1 MIPRLDNASQDLLRD
16 LAPAVLGA
24 LLRRYRDFGGCEDAV
39 QEALLAGAMQWPAQG
54 VPDNPKGWLITVA
67 TRRLTDQIRS
77 DTARRLRE
85 HLVVSLIPADEQIA
99 RAADA
104 AGVNERDETLD
115 LYFMCCHAALS
126 QASQIA
132 LTLRAVGGLTTGEIA
147 RAFLVPEGTMAQRL
161 TRAKHT
167 IKSAGQNF
175 PELTAHDRAARLP
188 IVLKVLYLIF
198 NEGYTASEGDTLSRP
213 DLSNEAIRVARQ
225 LSRLLPDQPE
235 VGGLLALMLLT
246 DARRAAR
253 TGPNGELI
261 PLDEQVRSLWNRGR
275 IGEGKQILERSLAQG
290 AVGPY
295 QVQAAIAAL
304 HDEAPS
310 IEATDW
316 PQILALYDQLQFND
330 NPMARLSRAIALA
343 MVNGP
348 AAGLAALDEL
358 AVDPRLSNHHRL
370 AAARAHLLERA
381 ARHAEAIDEYRR
393 AAERTANTPERNY
406 LLLRAAR
413 LSDSLARI
421 AHQVPY
427 TTEEREQYPV
437 TIRGLR

>member
-1 MIPRLDNASQDLLRD
+1 MIPRLDNSAQDLLRD
-16 LAPAVLGA
+16 LAPTVLCA
-24 LLRRYRDFGGCEDAV
+24 LVRRYRDFGGCEDAV
-39 QEALLAGAMQWPAQG
+39 QEALLAAAMQWPAQG
-54 VPDNPKGWLITVA
+54 MPDNPKGWLITVA
-67 TRRLTDQIRS
+67 TRRLTDQIRA

-99 RAADA
+99 LAADA

-115 LYFMCCHAALS
+115 LYFMCCHPALS

-132 LTLRAVGGLTTGEIA
+132 LTLRVMGGLTTGEIA
-147 RAFLVPEGTMAQRL
+147 RAFLVPERTMAQRL
-161 TRAKHT
+161 TRAKQT
-167 IKSAGQNF
+167 IESAGRAF
-175 PELTAHDRAARLP
+175 PDLTPDDRAARLP
-188 IVLKVLYLIF
+188 TVLKVLYLIF
-198 NEGYTASEGDTLSRP
+198 SEGYTASEGDELYRP
-213 DLSNEAIRVARQ
+213 DLSNEAIRVARL

-253 TGPNGELI
+253 AGPNGELI
-261 PLDEQVRSLWNRGR
+261 PLDEQVRSRWNQER
-275 IGEGKQILERSLAQG
+275 ISEGKRILERALAQG
-290 AVGPY
+290 AVGSY

-310 IEATDW
+310 TEATDW
-316 PQILALYDQLQFND
+316 PQILALYDVLRFHD
-330 NPMARLSRAIALA
+330 SPMARLSRAIALA

-358 AVDPRLSNHHRL
+358 AVDPRLSTHHRL

-381 ARHAEAIDEYRR
+381 GYHAEAIDEYRR
-393 AAERTANTPERNY
+393 AAQRTTNTAERNY

-413 LSDSLARI
+413 LSDSLAG
-421 AHQVPY
+421 V
-427 TTEEREQYPV
+427 ELKSV
-437 TIRGLR
+437 VG

>member
-1 MIPRLDNASQDLLRD
+1 MIPRLDNSAQDLLRD
-16 LAPAVLGA
+16 LAPMVLGA

-39 QEALLAGAMQWPAQG
+39 QEALLAAAMQWPTQG
-54 VPDNPKGWLITVA
+54 MPDNPKGWLITVA
-67 TRRLTDQIRS
+67 TRRLTDQIRA

-99 RAADA
+99 LAADA

-115 LYFMCCHAALS
+115 LYFMCCHPALS

-132 LTLRAVGGLTTGEIA
+132 LTLRVMGGLTTGEIA
-147 RAFLVPEGTMAQRL
+147 RAFLVPERTMAQRL
-161 TRAKHT
+161 TRAKQT
-167 IKSAGQNF
+167 IKSAGRTF
-175 PELTAHDRAARLP
+175 PELTADDRAARLP
-188 IVLKVLYLIF
+188 AVLKVLYLIF
-198 NEGYTASEGDTLSRP
+198 SEGYTASGGDELCRL
-213 DLSNEAIRVARQ
+213 DLSNEAIRVAR
-225 LSRLLPDQPE
+225 LLLRLLPDRPE

-261 PLDEQVRSLWNRGR
+261 PLDEQLRSRWNQER
-275 IGEGKQILERSLAQG
+275 ISEGNRILERALAQG

-310 IEATDW
+310 TEATDW
-316 PQILALYDQLQFND
+316 PQILALYDVLLIHD
-330 NPMARLSRAIALA
+330 SPMARLSRAIALA

-358 AVDPRLSNHHRL
+358 AVDPRLSTHHRL
-370 AAARAHLLERA
+370 AATRAHLLERA
-381 ARHAEAIDEYRR
+381 GHHVEAIDEYRC
-393 AAERTANTPERNY
+393 AAQRTTNIPERNY

-413 LSDSLARI
+413 LSDSLARSSPI
-421 AHQVPY
+421 PSASIEAFGQNTRAP
-427 TTEEREQYPV
+427 
-437 TIRGLR
+437 GG

>member
-1 MIPRLDNASQDLLRD
+1 MIPRLDNSAQDLLRD
-16 LAPAVLGA
+16 LAPTVLGA
-24 LLRRYRDFGGCEDAV
+24 LVRRYRDFGGCEDAV
-39 QEALLAGAMQWPAQG
+39 QEALLAAAMQWPTQG
-54 VPDNPKGWLITVA
+54 MPDNPKGWLITVA
-67 TRRLTDQIRS
+67 TRRLTDQIRA

-99 RAADA
+99 LAADA

-115 LYFMCCHAALS
+115 LYFMCCHPALS

-132 LTLRAVGGLTTGEIA
+132 LTLRVMGGLTTGEIA
-147 RAFLVPEGTMAQRL
+147 RAFLVPERTMAQRL
-161 TRAKHT
+161 TRAKQT
-167 IKSAGQNF
+167 IESAGRAF
-175 PELTAHDRAARLP
+175 PELTADDRAARLP
-188 IVLKVLYLIF
+188 AVLKVLYLIF
-198 NEGYTASEGDTLSRP
+198 SEGYTASGGDELCRL
-213 DLSNEAIRVARQ
+213 DLSNEAIRVAR
-225 LSRLLPDQPE
+225 LLLRLLPDRPE

-261 PLDEQVRSLWNRGR
+261 PLDEQVRSRWNQER
-275 IGEGKQILERSLAQG
+275 ISEGNRILERALAQG

-310 IEATDW
+310 TEATDW
-316 PQILALYDQLQFND
+316 PQILALYDVLRIHD
-330 NPMARLSRAIALA
+330 SPMARLSRAIALA

-358 AVDPRLSNHHRL
+358 AVDPRLSTHHRL

-381 ARHAEAIDEYRR
+381 GHHAEAIDEYRR
-393 AAERTANTPERNY
+393 AAQRTTNTPERNY

-413 LSDSLARI
+413 LSDSLARSS
-421 AHQVPY
+421 
-427 TTEEREQYPV
+427 
-437 TIRGLR
+437 